1 MRAARRCMV
10 ESPLVTESGL
20 KLVFWIVLVGLAG
33 AMLAVPQPVDP
44 WEMPSLV
51 LDRAEVSDA
60 IDLDRALA
68 EETPDSDEARALRAL
83 FLEHGRAEANPPY
96 ERREYD
102 GRQVQIHEATESLAN
117 THGAASLAAMRA
129 DAVEE
134 AVRVLEDGGFDAHGD
149 ETGVIGGFTEILERY
164 GAVGD
169 GVLLAPPLTLRV
181 LYKARWNSVHRL
193 PFVAGFSPIEAQA
206 YWGWLALHAWGKP
219 LQKRREALLAY
230 RDAGGLGTEEADAL
244 FDVLEGR
251 LDEAEAEL
259 TRLYEATGQLRLRN
273 SAIGVLHA
281 TLLRRGP
288 P

>member
-1 MRAARRCMV
+1 MN
-10 ESPLVTESGL
+10 ELSLNL
-20 KLVFWIVLVGLAG
+20 IFWFVVVGLAG
-33 AMLAVPQPVDP
+33 TMLAVPQPVDP

-51 LDRAEVSDA
+51 LDRAEVADA

-68 EETPDSDEARALRAL
+68 KETPDSDEARALRSL

-102 GRQVQIHEATESLAN
+102 RRQVQIHEAMTAFTN
-117 THGAASLAAMRA
+117 THGKGSLAAMRA
-129 DAVEE
+129 DAVEH
-134 AVRVLEDGGFDAHGD
+134 AVRLLGEIGFDARDD
-149 ETGVIGGFTEILERY
+149 ETGIIGGFTQILEQY
-164 GAVGD
+164 GAVRD
-169 GVLLAPPLTLRV
+169 GVLLAPPLTPRV

-193 PFVAGFSPIEAQA
+193 PFAEGFSRIEKQA

-230 RDAGGLGTEEADAL
+230 RDAGGIGSEEAKAL
-244 FDVLEGR
+244 FDVLQGR

-259 TRLYEATGQLRLRN
+259 TQLYESTGQLRLRN
-273 SAIGVLHA
+273 NAIGVLHS